1 MLRLLP
7 AMTLLFTALLAVLP
21 FGADEVVRYAIRFL
35 PLMVTHYWSARR
47 PALLPVPFI
56 FGVGLAIDI
65 LTHEPLGYTALLALA
80 VAALA
85 PLEYGLTGRST
96 AAGRALVFAV
106 AMLAAAGLAWVIA
119 TVYTGMKPEARPF
132 LLAALATLPMYPV
145 MALALMGID
154 RLWETPRAQLF
165 VRGN

>member
-7 AMTLLFTALLAVLP
+7 ATTLVFVALLAVLP
-21 FGADEVVRYAIRFL
+21 FGVDEGVRYAIRFL

-56 FGVGLAIDI
+56 FSIGLAIDI

-80 VAALA
+80 VAGLA
-85 PLEYGLTGRST
+85 PLEHWLTGRST
-96 AAGRALVFAV
+96 AIGRAAVFAL
-106 AMLAAAGLAWVIA
+106 AMLVAAALAWMIA
-119 TVYTGMKPEARPF
+119 AIYTGAKPDARPF
-132 LLAALATLPMYPV
+132 LLAALATIPMYPI
-145 MALALMGID
+145 MALTLMGID

-165 VRGN
+165 TRGS